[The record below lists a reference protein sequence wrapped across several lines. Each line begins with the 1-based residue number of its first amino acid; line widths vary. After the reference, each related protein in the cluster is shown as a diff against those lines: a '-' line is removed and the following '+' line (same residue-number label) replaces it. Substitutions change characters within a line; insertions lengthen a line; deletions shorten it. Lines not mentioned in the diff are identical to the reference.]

1 MKKLAIIHTHPV
13 QYNSP
18 LFKKIAEDTG
28 INLKVFYTWS
38 QAKDGFFDPKFG
50 REIKWDIPLLEGYEY
65 EFVENAAKNPGS
77 SGFFGVVNPDL
88 IKKIRQFS
96 PDAILVYGWNHY
108 SHLRAMQY
116 FHNKIEV
123 LFRGDSTLLDEQPG
137 IKTLLRRVIL
147 KFVYSF
153 VDYALYVG
161 TANKE
166 YFIKHGLKEEQLFF
180 APHAIENE
188 RFEDKDGNYTQQ
200 AEQWKKQL
208 KIDQNETVFL
218 FAGKL
223 EPKKNPLLLLR
234 AFKKLNKPQTK
245 LIFIGNGQLEN
256 QLKSEAQGDDRII
269 FLPFQNQSKM
279 PVVYRLA
286 DVFVLPSAYN
296 ETWGLAVNE
305 AMASARPVIVS
316 NKVGCAYDL
325 VKDGE
330 NGYIIKSGDID
341 DLARKMSF
349 FEKEN
354 SKKAGQNSLRIIQE
368 WNYDKTTDAIKTILK
383 HSKK

>member
-1 MKKLAIIHTHPV
+1 MKRLAIIHTHPV

-18 LFKKIAEDTG
+18 LFKKIAKDTG

-65 EFVENAAKNPGS
+65 EFVENTAKKPGS

-116 FHNKIEV
+116 FHNKIPV

-137 IKTLLRRVIL
+137 IKTLLRRVTL

-166 YFIKHGLKEEQLFF
+166 YFIKHGLKEDQLLF
-180 APHAIENE
+180 APHAVENE
-188 RFEDKDGNYTQQ
+188 RFEDKNGKYAQE

-208 KIDQNETVFL
+208 KIGQNEKVFL

-234 AFKKLNKPQTK
+234 AFQKLNKPQTK
-245 LIFIGNGQLEN
+245 LIFTGNGQLEN
-256 QLKSEAQGDDRII
+256 QLKSEAQGDGRII

-286 DVFVLPSAYN
+286 DVFVLPSYS

-305 AMASARPVIVS
+305 AMASSLPVIVS
-316 NKVGCAYDL
+316 NKVACAIDL

-330 NGYIIKSGDID
+330 NGYIIEPDNVEQ
-341 DLARKMSF
+341 LARKMSF

-368 WNYDKTTDAIKTILK
+368 WNYDKTVEAIKTILNLET
-383 HSKK
+383 